1 MGEVID
7 EEVGQRQAEM
17 KSSLDGSRLVRCGGN
32 LVSPCS
38 FQDCAGGE
46 YMRFMLK
53 AIMDTEKANAVSRAG
68 ALGKTIQSIVAELK
82 PEAAYFTDDHGKR
95 TAYVFFE
102 MRDASQIPAIAEPW
116 FLALNAHIEFHAV
129 MVADDLAKAGPSI
142 EQAAKKYAA

>member
-1 MGEVID
+1 LPVDAVSKIVQ
-7 EEVGQRQAEM
+7 EE
-17 KSSLDGSRLVRCGGN
+17 N
-32 LVSPCS
+32 
-38 FQDCAGGE
+38 
-46 YMRFMLK
+46 MRFMLK
-53 AIMDTEKANAVSRAG
+53 AVMDTEKANAVSRAG

-102 MRDASQIPAIAEPW
+102 MRDASQIPAVAEPW
-116 FLALNAHIEFHAV
+116 FLALNAHIEIHAV